1 MCATELIFCI
11 NPKSNRLFV
20 CLLFNT
26 NFPVTSRQLQP
37 FIDSKILPQSSLQGI
52 ISFHKRKN
60 MKYTLNSWHQHQE
73 PQIETKHKTVKNN
86 LNILFHLILSY
97 LILSYLKLY
106 IATSHTVFP
115 HPNPT
120 LFVPNPYQIIG
131 TVLSQHKIKKTH
143 KVSTCPCQHLPEW
156 LGCEMSCLEWVNECI
171 VYWLRSVFGLHRKTW
186 TQWWGSVRLSLASS
200 PGNHWYMYWIID

>member
-1 MCATELIFCI
+1 MKVALTCEDDPMEQNVYHHLVCATELIFCI

-20 CLLFNT
+20 CLLFNA
-26 NFPVTSRQLQP
+26 NFSVTSRQLQP

-97 LILSYLKLY
+97 LILSYLILY
-106 IATSHTVFP
+106 YLIS
-115 HPNPT
+115 NCT
-120 LFVPNPYQIIG
+120 LLHLIPYFL
-131 TVLSQHKIKKTH
+131 TL
-143 KVSTCPCQHLPEW
+143 
-156 LGCEMSCLEWVNECI
+156 
-171 VYWLRSVFGLHRKTW
+171 
-186 TQWWGSVRLSLASS
+186 TQLYLFLILTRL
-200 PGNHWYMYWIID
+200 